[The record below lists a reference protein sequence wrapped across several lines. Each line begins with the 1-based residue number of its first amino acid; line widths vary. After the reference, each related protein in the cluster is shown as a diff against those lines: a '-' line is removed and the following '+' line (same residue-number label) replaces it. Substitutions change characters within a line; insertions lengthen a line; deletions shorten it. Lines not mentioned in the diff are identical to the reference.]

1 MIKRFHF
8 CSKDFLKDLQTKGWI
23 EAGEPHK
30 SGHLAYAYDYLFK
43 TKQINGGNGMFFLW
57 EHPDKKGVIH
67 WCDEAEASFVLLELS
82 LPKDIVIDT
91 DYDSWC
97 NFILDL
103 DEADGD
109 LQLAEE
115 ICQESGIKD
124 GLEGS
129 YQLIFEIEDDSNI
142 QSLVPCLKQNWITA
156 IHYTKNKF
164 V

>member
-1 MIKRFHF
+1 MTTIT
-8 CSKDFLKDLQTKGWI
+8 L
-23 EAGEPHK
+23 
-30 SGHLAYAYDYLFK
+30 
-43 TKQINGGNGMFFLW
+43 
-57 EHPDKKGVIH
+57 
-67 WCDEAEASFVLLELS
+67 
-82 LPKDIVIDT
+82 
-91 DYDSWC
+91 C